1 MECPHP
7 VQTDDSL
14 YLDRRF
20 HHGDGG
26 SDYRFRSAVSR
37 ASGMNRFALPLIAV
51 LIMIPILILG
61 LRSDP
66 SELPSQYIGKPAPDF
81 ELPTLKDASITLKT
95 SDMTGQP
102 ALVNIW
108 ATWCGGCRAEHGFLM
123 ELSRENTI
131 PIYAVNWRDNRPEA
145 LQWLKQLGDPYV
157 ASAFDE
163 DGRVGIDWGVYGAP
177 ETFLLNSAGEV
188 VYRFTGPLNRTLWQQ
203 EFVPR
208 IAELRQ

>member
-1 MECPHP
+1 
-7 VQTDDSL
+7 
-14 YLDRRF
+14 
-20 HHGDGG
+20 
-26 SDYRFRSAVSR
+26 
-37 ASGMNRFALPLIAV
+37 MNRFALPLIAV

-81 ELPTLKDASITLKT
+81 ELPTLKDATVMLKT
-95 SDMTGQP
+95 SDMKGQP
-102 ALVNIW
+102 TLVNIW

-131 PIYAVNWRDNRPEA
+131 PIYAVNWRDKRPEA
-145 LQWLKQLGDPYV
+145 LQWLRQLGDPYV

-188 VYRFTGPLNRTLWQQ
+188 VFRFTGPLNRVLWEQ
-203 EFVPR
+203 EFVPK
-208 IAELRQ
+208 IAELRK

>member
-1 MECPHP
+1 
-7 VQTDDSL
+7 
-14 YLDRRF
+14 
-20 HHGDGG
+20 
-26 SDYRFRSAVSR
+26 
-37 ASGMNRFALPLIAV
+37 MNRFVLPLIAV
-51 LIMIPILILG
+51 VIMIPILMLG

-66 SELPSQYIGKPAPDF
+66 SELPSQYIGKPAPHF
-81 ELPTLKDASITLKT
+81 ELPTLKDPSVTLKT
-95 SDMTGQP
+95 SDMVGQP
-102 ALVNIW
+102 ALLNVW
-108 ATWCGGCRAEHGFLM
+108 ATWCGGCRTEHGFLM

-131 PIYAVNWRDNRPEA
+131 PIYAVNWRDQRPEA
-145 LQWLKQLGDPYV
+145 QQWLKQLGDPYV

-188 VYRFTGPLNRTLWQQ
+188 VYRFTGPLNRMLWEQ